1 MGAPWR
7 LRPVFPGGTGNQ
19 EALGPKLVLVP
30 IKHIDQFKGNS
41 LPTVSCRLVGYSSA
55 TPGRGKRKGRD

>member
-1 MGAPWR
+1 M
-7 LRPVFPGGTGNQ
+7 FPGGTGNQ

-41 LPTVSCRLVGYSSA
+41 SPTVSCRLVGYSSA